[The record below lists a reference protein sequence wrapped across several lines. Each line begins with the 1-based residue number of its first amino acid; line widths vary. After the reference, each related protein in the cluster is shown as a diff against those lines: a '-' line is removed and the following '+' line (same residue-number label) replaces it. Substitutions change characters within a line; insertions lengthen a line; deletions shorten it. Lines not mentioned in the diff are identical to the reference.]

1 MGSHV
6 QIVEDERMR
15 MLVQVLETLLEMRT
29 QRMGLIQTEDQLR
42 FSVEALILALKR
54 LQGEEVSWPFVG
66 GNLKDNSNLIFSW
79 TMSEILTLKKLRF
92 CFQDGRAVGG
102 KRLAT
107 SEREG
112 ENLAEEEEEEERLE
126 RPEAKKRKNSES

>member
-1 MGSHV
+1 LAETGV
-6 QIVEDERMR
+6 QLNLA
-15 MLVQVLETLLEMRT
+15 LVVETLLEMRT

-54 LQGEEVSWPFVG
+54 LQGEE
-66 GNLKDNSNLIFSW
+66 
-79 TMSEILTLKKLRF
+79 
-92 CFQDGRAVGG
+92 DGRAVGG

-107 SEREG
+107 SEREE
-112 ENLAEEEEEEERLE
+112 ENLTEAEEERLE

>member
-1 MGSHV
+1 MAFCC
-6 QIVEDERMR
+6 
-15 MLVQVLETLLEMRT
+15 
-29 QRMGLIQTEDQLR
+29 LR
-42 FSVEALILALKR
+42 I
-54 LQGEEVSWPFVG
+54 P
-66 GNLKDNSNLIFSW
+66 NLIFSW
-79 TMSEILTLKKLRF
+79 TMSEILTWLKKLRF

-107 SEREG
+107 SEREE